1 MKVGNSNDNNPQ
13 FPRLGQRFIDDA
25 IREPT
30 HLSPTNV
37 PSKRLPRQGKMLD
50 ALDSR
55 PCLIPEFV
63 AKPGSLRIISSG
75 QLLQV
80 RATQAKEIEP
90 SSVASKFSEYLIR
103 VNGRKL
109 SGAIGIHAILCLLQ
123 P

>member
-1 MKVGNSNDNNPQ
+1 
-13 FPRLGQRFIDDA
+13 
-25 IREPT
+25 
-30 HLSPTNV
+30 
-37 PSKRLPRQGKMLD
+37 MLD